1 MSLFSQGKSARK
13 RSLFGHNTT
22 TTTEDVYVCPDNC
35 VSELNYLHIHNA
47 TGNTNITIE
56 WFVHPNN
63 IDISLADSTNSGYST
78 WKVSGYTS
86 HYLEGKNLGAGEY
99 VTFSNIDL
107 VLQPGDKL
115 QITAD
120 TAAHLDTILTV
131 TETFV
136 PVG

>member
-13 RSLFGHNTT
+13 RSVWGHNTG
-22 TTTEDVYVCPDNC
+22 TTTEDVYTCPANC
-35 VSELNYLHIHNA
+35 VAEISYLHVHNT

-56 WFVHPNN
+56 WYVA
-63 IDISLADSTNSGYST
+63 ADN
-78 WKVSGYTS
+78 YTS
-86 HYLEGKNLGAGEY
+86 HFLEGKNLGADEY
-99 VTFSNIDL
+99 VTFADIEL

-115 QITAD
+115 QVTPD
-120 TAAHLDTILTV
+120 TAAHVDTILTV